1 MIIRNISCWLAL
13 SLLLLACGKDT
24 PAPALPYVVVNE
36 QINLTNIQYN
46 NLRQDNGYVYLNAG
60 LRGIIVIRRAANR
73 YVALERTCT
82 YQPENACGKVEV
94 DASGL
99 FLICPC
105 CQSQF
110 DVSGQVLAPP
120 ANYPLRQYA
129 TATSGNF
136 LYITN

>member
-1 MIIRNISCWLAL
+1 MNIRNRLLWL
-13 SLLLLACGKDT
+13 SLGLLAACGKDT
-24 PAPALPYVVVNE
+24 PPPAIPYVVVNE

-46 NLRQDNGYVYLNAG
+46 PLRQDNGYVYLNNVG
-60 LRGIIVIRRAANR
+60 LRGIIVIRRGPNR

-82 YQPENACGKVEV
+82 YQPTDPCAQVEV

-99 FLICPC
+99 FLIDPC

-110 DVSGQVLAPP
+110 DLSGQVLARP
-120 ANYPLRQYA
+120 ATYPLRQYA

>member
-1 MIIRNISCWLAL
+1 MRNLLGALGLAL
-13 SLLLLACGKDT
+13 LAACGRDT
-24 PAPALPYVVVNE
+24 PAPAMPYVTVNE

-46 NLRQDNGYVYLNAG
+46 ALRQENGFVYLNAG
-60 LRGIIVIRRAANR
+60 LRGIILIRRGPNR

-82 YQPENACGKVEV
+82 YQPANTCARVEV
-94 DASGL
+94 DGSGL
-99 FLICPC
+99 FLIDPC

-110 DVSGQVLAPP
+110 DLSGQVLARP
-120 ANYPLRQYA
+120 ATYPLRHYA

>member
-1 MIIRNISCWLAL
+1 MRTRNFLPFWFLAL
-13 SLLLLACGKDT
+13 FLPGCGKDT
-24 PAPALPYVVVNE
+24 PAPVLPYVVVNE

-46 NLRQDNGYVYLNAG
+46 DLRQDNGYVYIKGGA
-60 LRGIIVIRRAANR
+60 RGIIVIRRGPNR

-82 YQPENACGKVEV
+82 YQPGNACATVEV
-94 DASGL
+94 DASGM
-99 FLICPC
+99 FLIDPC

-110 DVSGQVLAPP
+110 DLSGQVLSPP

-129 TATSGNF
+129 TAISGNF

>member
-1 MIIRNISCWLAL
+1 MLVL
-13 SLLLLACGKDT
+13 GLGGLLACGKDT
-24 PAPALPYVVVNE
+24 PPPAIPYVVVNE

-46 NLRQDNGYVYLNAG
+46 NLRQDNGYVYLAAG
-60 LRGIIVIRRAANR
+60 VRGIILIRRGHNR
-73 YVALERTCT
+73 YVAIERNCT
-82 YQPENACGKVEV
+82 HQPGDACATVEV

-99 FLICPC
+99 FLIDPC

-110 DVSGQVLAPP
+110 DLSGQVLAPP
-120 ANYPLRQYA
+120 ARYPLRLYA

>member
-1 MIIRNISCWLAL
+1 MRPPVYWLAGC
-13 SLLLLACGKDT
+13 LLLVQACGKDT
-24 PAPALPYVVVNE
+24 PAPILPYVVVNE

-60 LRGIIVIRRAANR
+60 ARGIILIRRGPNR

-82 YQPENACGKVEV
+82 YQPTDACAKVEM
-94 DASGL
+94 DASGF
-99 FLICPC
+99 FLIDPC

-110 DVSGQVLAPP
+110 DLSGQVLNPP